1 MLSCGNVE
9 NVKEG
14 HMAPSDGMPAALEE
28 AGWSYRDFF
37 EGAVEGM
44 WLTSP
49 EGTCLAANPAVA
61 RILGYPSAEE
71 FVTTISDTSKVWV
84 APNAHLE
91 LVKEL
96 EEHGFVQ
103 RYECQ
108 HKRKDGSIVWVSL
121 SGKRV
126 CAPDGR
132 TLLYEWFM
140 EDITERKRAEIAL
153 LDSEEKFAT
162 VFRFVPAGI
171 SVADIES
178 GFRFLDVNENFGE
191 MVGYKRADILGRNG
205 AELGLWATPEEFRE
219 AVKRLRENGRVRNF
233 EFHFR
238 RKDGQVRTGL
248 LSSEPVKLGDRAC
261 LASATLDITE
271 LRQVEQ
277 AFRERTQQF
286 LTIEK
291 CLPDVIWMMDLSG
304 RLTYASPRVEQTYG
318 WTVQET
324 RGLTL
329 RDVALPL
336 QAMQNEQLLREELT
350 RASSPDYD
358 RNSVVTFES
367 EHLRKDGTAFWA
379 EVSAALL
386 WSDTGPVGVVGI
398 TRDIT
403 ERKRQETE
411 RENLQR
417 QLAHAQKLE
426 LVGRLAGGIAHDFNN
441 LMSVILMY
449 ADSALEEL
457 RCGESAAG
465 SVTAIRDAADRAV
478 AISRQ
483 LLTFSNKQIPRTE
496 VFNLNGVISDSKKM
510 LQRLIGEDVNV
521 QFKPG
526 PGLGLVRADRGQF
539 AQVLTNLAVN
549 SRDAMPEGGAFTI
562 ETANVELDQSDTQAY
577 PDLKPGLYAMLA
589 VRDTGTGMNED
600 TIAHIFEPFY
610 TTKSVGKG
618 TGLGLSVVYGIIRQS
633 GGFIR
638 VASEPGHGTEF
649 RVYLPVVPEIASP
662 VLETEDGRVK
672 GGSETILLVEDE
684 SALRDEIQRV
694 LDKAGYHVLAAADGH
709 AALRL
714 AMSDTEP
721 IHLLLTDV
729 VMPELSGI
737 RLAKRLQAFRQHLRV
752 LYMSGYPDAGTAALS
767 ESNSIQKPF
776 TKAKLLRRVR
786 DVLDSLGIDS

>member
-1 MLSCGNVE
+1 MGPFDGIQE
-9 NVKEG
+9 
-14 HMAPSDGMPAALEE
+14 ASDE
-28 AGWSYRDFF
+28 AERRYRRFF

-71 FVTTISDTSKVWV
+71 FVTTISDTSRVWFD
-84 APNAHLE
+84 PNAHLE
-91 LVKEL
+91 LVKKL

-103 RYECQ
+103 RYECR
-108 HKRKDGSIVWVSL
+108 HKRKDGSILWVSL

-178 GFRFLDVNENFGE
+178 GFRFLDINENFAE

-205 AELGLWATPEEFRE
+205 PELGLWANPEEFRE

-261 LASATLDITE
+261 LASSTLDITE
-271 LRQVEQ
+271 LRHVER
-277 AFRERTQQF
+277 ALRKHTQQF

-291 CLPDVIWMMDLSG
+291 CLPDVLWMIDLSG
-304 RLTYASPRVEQTYG
+304 RLTYASPRLERTYG
-318 WTVQET
+318 WTVQEAPE
-324 RGLTL
+324 LTF
-329 RDVALPL
+329 RDLAPPL
-336 QAMQNEQLLREELT
+336 EAMKNEQLLREELART
-350 RASSPDYD
+350 SLPDYD
-358 RNSVVTFES
+358 RNSVITFES
-367 EHLRKDGTAFWA
+367 EQLRKDGTTFWA
-379 EVSAALL
+379 ELRAVLL
-386 WSDTGPVGVVGI
+386 WSDTSPVGVIGI

-449 ADSALEEL
+449 ADSALDEL

-483 LLTFSNKQIPRTE
+483 LLAFSNKQIPRTE
-496 VFNLNGVISDSKKM
+496 VLNLNAVISDSKKM

-526 PGLGLVRADRGQF
+526 PGLGLVRADRGQL

-562 ETANVELDQSDTQAY
+562 ETADVELDQSDIQAY
-577 PDLKPGLYAMLA
+577 PELSPGLYKMLA

-610 TTKSVGKG
+610 TTKAVGKG

-649 RVYLPVVPEIASP
+649 RIYLPVVPEMSRP
-662 VLETEDGRVK
+662 GLETEEGPMR
-672 GGSETILLVEDE
+672 GGSETVLLVEDE
-684 SALRDEIQRV
+684 PTLRDEIQRV
-694 LDKAGYHVLAAADGH
+694 LEKGGYHVLPAADGY

-714 AMSDTEP
+714 AMSDTQP

-737 RLAKRLQAFRQHLRV
+737 RLAERLQAFRQHMKV

-767 ESNSIQKPF
+767 ESNFILKPF
-776 TKAKLLRRVR
+776 TKAKLLRRMR